1 MQASVLTEVLLPLA
15 LAFVMFGMGLTL
27 TLQDF
32 SRLLKTPKAVL
43 SGVIGQILLLPLLA
57 FALCIAFAL
66 PPYIAVGIMILAACP
81 GGTTSN
87 LISHL
92 ARANLALSVS
102 LTAVSTIVCVFSTPF
117 IIQFAIN
124 YFVKENAPSF
134 SIIQTVVG
142 LVGVSIVPVI
152 IGMVIRARKPMFA
165 QRTEDFFRKFSM
177 YFMLL
182 MIAGVL
188 VSEKDSLVASFD
200 SAFLVCVTLNV
211 LSVSLGLLL
220 SRITGLNVKDAL
232 TLAIEIGVQNAAL
245 AMLICIS
252 FLKAPDY
259 AIAPGVYGIAM
270 YIGPAFLA
278 IWAKRYRARQETQ
291 QKSQQETEQNSQR
304 AM

>member
-57 FALCIAFAL
+57 FGLCIAFAL

-124 YFVKENAPSF
+124 YFVEENAPSF

-182 MIAGVL
+182 MIVGVL
-188 VSEKDSLVASFD
+188 ISEKDSLAASFD

-220 SRITGLNVKDAL
+220 SKITGLNVKDAL

-259 AIAPGVYGIAM
+259 AIAAGVYGIAM

>member
-1 MQASVLTEVLLPLA
+1 
-15 LAFVMFGMGLTL
+15 
-27 TLQDF
+27 
-32 SRLLKTPKAVL
+32 
-43 SGVIGQILLLPLLA
+43 
-57 FALCIAFAL
+57 
-66 PPYIAVGIMILAACP
+66 
-81 GGTTSN
+81 
-87 LISHL
+87 
-92 ARANLALSVS
+92 
-102 LTAVSTIVCVFSTPF
+102 
-117 IIQFAIN
+117 
-124 YFVKENAPSF
+124 
-134 SIIQTVVG
+134 
-142 LVGVSIVPVI
+142 VSIVPVI
-152 IGMVIRARKPMFA
+152 IGMVIRALKPKFA

-182 MIAGVL
+182 MIVGVL
-188 VSEKDSLVASFD
+188 ISEKDSLAASFD

-220 SRITGLNVKDAL
+220 SKITGLNVKDAL